1 MQQADLDIKQAL
13 QTNMRKAFELLYEHY
28 FADLCVYALR
38 FFDNADDAQDL
49 VQQTLIKLWEQNE
62 KLQTTEFIRTYV
74 FRCVHNAG
82 LNTVRSRKQKAQTTD
97 AEYLQDLCW
106 EFTDELVSREQCHEI
121 EEAIAQL
128 PMQCRTVL
136 DMNRLQGLSYKEIAE
151 QLNISHRTVDSHLTH
166 ATRLL
171 RQRLKGISLAAT
183 FGLIIFMI
191 IRK

>member
-1 MQQADLDIKQAL
+1 MQQADLAIKHAL
-13 QTNMRKAFELLYEHY
+13 QTNMHKAFELLYEHY

-62 KLQTTEFIRTYV
+62 KLQNTEYIRTYV

-82 LNTVRSRKQKAQTTD
+82 LNTLRLRKQKTKSPNEAF
-97 AEYLQDLCW
+97 LQELCW
-106 EFTDELVSREQCHEI
+106 EFTDELVSREQCQEI
-121 EEAIAQL
+121 EAAIAEL
-128 PMQCRTVL
+128 PAQCRTVL
-136 DMNRLQGLSYKEIAE
+136 DLNRLQGLSYKEIAE

-183 FGLIIFMI
+183 FGLIIFLI
-191 IRK
+191 IKK